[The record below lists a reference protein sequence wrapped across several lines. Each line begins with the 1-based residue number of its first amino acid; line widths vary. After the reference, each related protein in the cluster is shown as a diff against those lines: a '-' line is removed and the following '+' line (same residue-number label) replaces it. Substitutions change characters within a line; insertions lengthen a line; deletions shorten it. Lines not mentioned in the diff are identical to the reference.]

1 MEQHL
6 FPYCSGLSGPH
17 RARNAERLD
26 VCCESQACRLGAPGV
41 TGRSDSG
48 FCQRFQ
54 QDSDLRN
61 LGQDLVVGGGYRGDL

>member
-1 MEQHL
+1 MEQHPFRTAPP
-6 FPYCSGLSGPH
+6 FPDLT
-17 RARNAERLD
+17 ARDAECLD

-41 TGRSDSG
+41 TGRSNSG

-61 LGQDLVVGGGYRGDL
+61 LGQDLVVGGGCRGDL